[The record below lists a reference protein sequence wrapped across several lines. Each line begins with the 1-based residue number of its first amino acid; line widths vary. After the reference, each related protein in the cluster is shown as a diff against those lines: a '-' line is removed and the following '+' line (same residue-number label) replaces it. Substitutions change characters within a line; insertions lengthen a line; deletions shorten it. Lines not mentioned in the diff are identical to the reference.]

1 MVKRSIWQ
9 WASLSFLVAAGFR
22 SGVAVAQ
29 DAGAAAA
36 PAAAEGGERRG
47 DAEVQTER
55 RANLTAPEQMQEAG
69 HIVDIM
75 AGLRRRV
82 SDMLDRARQERDII
96 KVNCLND
103 KLTQI
108 DVTLRSARE
117 HQELLG
123 TAVGI
128 NNDGQRNHEYALMTI
143 FRQRAESLEAE
154 ARQCIGEEAGGFGE
168 GTTVSVRVNPNIPT
182 QDTTQY
188 PVEPITPERPLVTS
202 PIR

>member
-1 MVKRSIWQ
+1 MVKRSIWR
-9 WASLSFLVAAGFR
+9 WVSVSFVVVAGFR
-22 SGVAVAQ
+22 MGVAAAQ
-29 DAGAAAA
+29 EAQR
-36 PAAAEGGERRG
+36 PRQS
-47 DAEVQTER
+47 DAEIGSTRQ
-55 RANLTAPEQMQEAG
+55 ANLSGPEQMREAG
-69 HIVDIM
+69 RIIESM
-75 AGLRRRV
+75 TTMRRRV

-117 HQELLG
+117 HQDLLQ

-128 NNDGQRNHEYALMTI
+128 NNDGQRNHEYALLTI

-168 GTTVSVRVNPNIPT
+168 GTTISVRVNPNIPT
-182 QDTTQY
+182 DDQDRY
-188 PVEPITPERPLVTS
+188 PTDPITPERPNILS
-202 PIR
+202 PIM

>member
-1 MVKRSIWQ
+1 MNRSIWRLV
-9 WASLSFLVAAGFR
+9 SVSVVVAAGFHM
-22 SGVAVAQ
+22 GVAGAQ
-29 DAGAAAA
+29 EA
-36 PAAAEGGERRG
+36 RRQGQG
-47 DAEVQTER
+47 DAEIQSER
-55 RANLTAPEQMQEAG
+55 AANLTGPEQMREAARV
-69 HIVDIM
+69 IDM
-75 AGLRRRV
+75 MTAMRRRV

-117 HQELLG
+117 HQELLQ

-128 NNDGQRNHEYALMTI
+128 NNDGQRNHEYALLTI
-143 FRQRAESLEAE
+143 FRQRSEALEAE

-182 QDTTQY
+182 QPTDEY
-188 PVEPITPERPLVTS
+188 PVEPVVPERPLEPS
-202 PIR
+202 PIM